1 MSGMATYGFK
11 LYRPCAAD
19 CSQCYV
25 HPGLAIL
32 PTLLNYISSESVAR
46 RDDITLL

>member
-11 LYRPCAAD
+11 LYRPCTAY
-19 CSQCYV
+19 CSQYYI
-25 HPGLAIL
+25 HPGLATS

-46 RDDITLL
+46 RGDIAEL